1 MPTVSRRMGG
11 RTARHVLRKTPI
23 PVDERPA
30 KPGQRSGRYQ
40 PLTEI
45 EIQQV
50 HHAVLDVLAE
60 IGLANA
66 IPSCIEKVVG
76 AGGKLSSEGR
86 LLFPRGLIEDIIAGA
101 AKDIVLH
108 GQDPRHDLPLSD
120 GRFYFGTAGAAVH
133 MVDVETR
140 TYRDSTLADLYN
152 AARIVD
158 AMEHIHFFQRPLVPR
173 DIEDPREMDFN
184 TCYASIKG
192 TTKHVGTSFV
202 EPDHLEQA
210 VDMLERVAA
219 HLRSGCM
226 SCTRGECAPGHA
238 HFAAG
243 CRAGWRYESCVACR
257 CRGARSCRGPRRPCL
272 RQSVKARAP
281 GDLRAVAVCL

>member
-133 MVDVETR
+133 L
-140 TYRDSTLADLYN
+140 SL
-152 AARIVD
+152 I
-158 AMEHIHFFQRPLVPR
+158 HI
-173 DIEDPREMDFN
+173 
-184 TCYASIKG
+184 
-192 TTKHVGTSFV
+192 
-202 EPDHLEQA
+202 
-210 VDMLERVAA
+210 
-219 HLRSGCM
+219 
-226 SCTRGECAPGHA
+226 
-238 HFAAG
+238 
-243 CRAGWRYESCVACR
+243 
-257 CRGARSCRGPRRPCL
+257 
-272 RQSVKARAP
+272 
-281 GDLRAVAVCL
+281 